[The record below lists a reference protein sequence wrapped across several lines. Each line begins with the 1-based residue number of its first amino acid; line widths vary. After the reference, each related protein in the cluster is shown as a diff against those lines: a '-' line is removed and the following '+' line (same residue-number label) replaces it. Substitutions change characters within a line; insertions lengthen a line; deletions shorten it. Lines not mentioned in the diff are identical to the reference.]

1 MTDNNTYFGS
11 GGLRPFIGKVV
22 KFDAQ
27 RELVSGQSWGW
38 RYKVRIVGD
47 FSDKDSVDDGNV
59 VTAAAL
65 LPTTSG
71 TGGGGRTA
79 PVRLAQGDMVLG
91 AFLAPNNGFPVIL
104 MAFPRTKSTPN
115 ASSKKKDPTTKFGID
130 SGFVG
135 KMLKGLTEGY
145 EFSGHDDIIT
155 PIIETLIKKGSGKT
169 KSTPKE
175 ELNNVKGGQD
185 DENAVGATPDP
196 KTPLTDQGEEIIKG
210 KTRPTVEERR
220 ASRKEFDKRLEQL
233 DKQYNGAIPNSEY
246 DKAFEE
252 TLGRGN
258 NQTNNSVIQQ
268 VAIDNGYAP
277 DTVVAIVE
285 SDDDSYDE
293 ITKKLEYDAG
303 KEFQNYLA
311 GDDGEPPYKLP
322 NGTKNPDWVEWN
334 KKESELVRNSPDD
347 TYLTLQ

>member
-1 MTDNNTYFGS
+1 
-11 GGLRPFIGKVV
+11 
-22 KFDAQ
+22 
-27 RELVSGQSWGW
+27 
-38 RYKVRIVGD
+38 
-47 FSDKDSVDDGNV
+47 
-59 VTAAAL
+59 
-65 LPTTSG
+65 
-71 TGGGGRTA
+71 
-79 PVRLAQGDMVLG
+79 MVLG

-115 ASSKKKDPTTKFGID
+115 ANSKKEDPDTKFGIE

-135 KMLKGLTEGY
+135 KMIKGLTEGY

-155 PIIETLIKKGSGKT
+155 PIIETVVKKGGGET

-196 KTPLTDQGEEIIKG
+196 ETPLTNEGEEVIKG
-210 KTRPTVEERR
+210 KIRPTVEERR
-220 ASRKEFDKRLEQL
+220 AARKEFDKRLEQL

-252 TLGRGN
+252 TLGRKN
-258 NQTNNSVIQQ
+258 NQTNNSVIKQI
-268 VAIDNGYAP
+268 AKDNKLSP
-277 DTVVAIVE
+277 DIVVAVVE

-293 ITKKLEYDAG
+293 ISRKLKYEAG
-303 KEFQNYLA
+303 KELQLYEYGEN
-311 GDDGEPPYKLP
+311 GEPPFKLP
-322 NGTKNPDWVEWN
+322 NGTKNPEWVEWN
-334 KKESELVRNSPDD
+334 KKEMELVRNSPDG